1 MSCIS
6 TAKVVA
12 RQRHVP
18 PAHSS
23 IEFLFCPVYPG
34 VGGVSGNSLRN
45 ASRACLKVVKV
56 RRDLMLGGTTLY
68 SAEALEAKE
77 LNLRLLTLV
86 YLEDPSGRIHVVPYR
101 EVSRK
106 LMFILF
112 GARL

>member
-1 MSCIS
+1 M
-6 TAKVVA
+6 
-12 RQRHVP
+12 
-18 PAHSS
+18 
-23 IEFLFCPVYPG
+23 
-34 VGGVSGNSLRN
+34 SGNSLRN
-45 ASRACLKVVKV
+45 ASRAGLKVVKV
-56 RRDLMLGGTTLY
+56 RRDLMAGGTTLY

-112 GARL
+112 GARLL

>member
-23 IEFLFCPVYPG
+23 IEFLFCPVYPS

-45 ASRACLKVVKV
+45 ASRAGLKVFNV
-56 RRDLMLGGTTLY
+56 RRDLMLGGGTLY
-68 SAEALEAKE
+68 STAALEAKE

-86 YLEDPSGRIHVVPYR
+86 YLKDPSGRIPVYT
-101 EVSRK
+101 
-106 LMFILF
+106 
-112 GARL
+112 